1 MKPFSVCFLAILIL
15 AGYGCRRTMPR
26 VVTPAF
32 YYWQTTL
39 NIAPQESRYLDS
51 LACQKLYVKVL
62 DIGVSEASGAIEPL
76 SRLEIRDRAVLENK
90 EIVPTI
96 FITNAVFKKATPAQ
110 SDWLAGKIVQTL
122 TSYSFFNSGEV
133 LSKEVQIDCD
143 WTASTRAAYFLFLKK
158 LKSVLPQ
165 GIRLSATIRLHQYKF
180 PEQTGVP
187 PVSRGMLMFYNTGD
201 IESEN
206 TNNSIIDLKDASKYV
221 LGAAAHYPIPL
232 DLALPVFS
240 WILIYRE
247 GEFWKIIN
255 GVPPELSDTTRFDRQ
270 PQDATHLQ
278 VKRGTFLSGHY
289 LRPGDQLRMETVSPE
304 LLLKTADL
312 ATQVDLAREPTVAF
326 FCLDTAT
333 VRLYPTPLIHAVC
346 QKICFPEKN

>member
-1 MKPFSVCFLAILIL
+1 MKQFLLCFLAISIL
-15 AGYGCRRTMPR
+15 TGPGCRRTMPR

-51 LACQKLYVKVL
+51 IACQKLYIKVL
-62 DIGVSEASGAIEPL
+62 DIGISETSGDIEPL
-76 SRLEIRDRAVLENK
+76 SRLEIVDRAVLDKK

-96 FITNAVFKKATPAQ
+96 FITNAVFKKSTSEQ
-110 SDWLAGKIVQTL
+110 SAWLAGKIVETL
-122 TSYSFFNSGEV
+122 ASYPLFNSGGES
-133 LSKEVQIDCD
+133 SKEVQIDCD

-158 LKSVLPQ
+158 MKSVLPQ
-165 GIRLSATIRLHQYKF
+165 DVRLSATIRLHQYKF

-206 TNNSIIDLKDASKYV
+206 TRNSIIDAKDASKYV
-221 LGAAAHYPIPL
+221 LGAAKHYPIPL

-240 WILIYRE
+240 WTLIYRE

-255 GVPPELSDTTRFDRQ
+255 GVPPDLDDTTRFDRQ
-270 PQDATHLQ
+270 PGDATHLQ
-278 VKRGTFLSGHY
+278 VLRGTFLSGHY
-289 LRPGDQLRMETVSPE
+289 LRPGDRLRIETVSPE
-304 LLLKTADL
+304 LLLETAEL
-312 ATQVDLAREPTVAF
+312 AAQVDLSEKTTVAF
-326 FCLDTAT
+326 FHLDTTSA
-333 VRLYPTPLIHAVC
+333 RLYPTQLIHAVC